1 MSDSATFDNARVSH
15 YWGYDTRS
23 NDDVNSRSMG
33 ENKIQTRFKIVLYHN
48 SNLIEPWD
56 GPKNVFTDGKKIGAI
71 LDRNG
76 LRPSRHLVTDDG
88 MIMLSSEMGVL
99 DVPPEKVV
107 KRWRLQPGKIFLVDL
122 QKKDSR
128 K

>member
-1 MSDSATFDNARVSH
+1 MC
-15 YWGYDTRS
+15 
-23 NDDVNSRSMG
+23 
-33 ENKIQTRFKIVLYHN
+33 
-48 SNLIEPWD
+48 
-56 GPKNVFTDGKKIGAI
+56 FTDGKKIGAI

-76 LRPSRHLVTDDG
+76 LRPSRYLITDDG

-107 KRWRLQPGKIFLVDL
+107 KRWRLQPGKIFLIDL
-122 QKKDSR
+122 HQKKFR